1 MKYDPLKHYLEAS
14 GQAEVPLGFDQI
26 EQIIGSTLPASAR
39 KHAAWWSNSPAGHVN
54 AQAWLEAGYASQNV
68 DLHTERLVFNRRP
81 AEGTIQTGVEEPAAA
96 PLKPPGPGFV
106 ERLQAR
112 LGGTV
117 WIAPGVD
124 LTEPTGEIWNAEIE

>member
-1 MKYDPLKHYLEAS
+1 MKYEPLKRYLEA
-14 GQAEVPLGFDQI
+14 ADETEVPLSFEQI
-26 EQIIGSTLPASAR
+26 EQIIGSPLPASAR
-39 KHAAWWSNSPAGHVN
+39 KHAAWWSNSPVGHVN
-54 AQAWLEAGYASQNV
+54 AQAWLQAGYASGQV
-68 DLHTERLVFNRRP
+68 DLKSGRLVFNRLP
-81 AEGTIQTGVEEPAAA
+81 ADSSIAAGVQESAPP

-112 LGGTV
+112 LAGTV